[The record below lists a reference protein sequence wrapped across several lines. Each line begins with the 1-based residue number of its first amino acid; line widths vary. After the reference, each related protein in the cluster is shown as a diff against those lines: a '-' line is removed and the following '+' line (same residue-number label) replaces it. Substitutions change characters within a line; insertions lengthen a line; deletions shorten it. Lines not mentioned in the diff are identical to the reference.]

1 MAGRAPIVV
10 NGRTWGLACVGSPR
24 SQPLPPDTEARI
36 GEFADLVATAIAAT
50 TTRAALEASL
60 DRISV
65 LAEHEAAFRRL
76 ATLVARERALAEVF
90 AGVADEM
97 TRCVRVENAAVLRY
111 EADGAAT
118 IVGGRDDPQTAA
130 AVAER
135 YSPEVD
141 HVAAVVLATGQ
152 PARIDNHNRHA
163 VGAPIVVDGRV
174 WGRRCLRGLTAV
186 AAHHRGPHRSLRGSG
201 RHRDPQHCRA
211 RRTERL
217 TQAGRHGRR

>member
-1 MAGRAPIVV
+1 MEIRDHTPGSVAGWARELGLPPWRVGAPIVV

-97 TRCVRVENAAVLRY
+97 TRCVRVENAAVRWNRWRGHDCRWSRRPANSGSRLAGGTRQV
-111 EADGAAT
+111 AT
-118 IVGGRDDPQTAA
+118 SRVIVSHWA
-130 AVAER
+130 
-135 YSPEVD
+135 
-141 HVAAVVLATGQ
+141 
-152 PARIDNHNRHA
+152 PARR
-163 VGAPIVVDGRV
+163 
-174 WGRRCLRGLTAV
+174 
-186 AAHHRGPHRSLRGSG
+186 
-201 RHRDPQHCRA
+201 
-211 RRTERL
+211 
-217 TQAGRHGRR
+217 